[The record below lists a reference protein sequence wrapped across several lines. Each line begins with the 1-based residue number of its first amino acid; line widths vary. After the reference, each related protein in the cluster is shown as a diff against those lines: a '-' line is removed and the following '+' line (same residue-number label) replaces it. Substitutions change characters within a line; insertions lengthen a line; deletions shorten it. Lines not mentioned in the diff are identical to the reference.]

1 LATYICRDMRVV
13 KEITDKPV
21 KITVFSWNEKYL
33 IKLEHYGM
41 EQTFKVSE
49 FDILEQEID
58 EILSDQFIEEALLRF
73 EEMARSLGS
82 SMSKL

>member
-1 LATYICRDMRVV
+1 MRVV
-13 KEITDKPV
+13 REITDKPI

-33 IKLEHYGM
+33 IKLEHHGM

-49 FDILEQEID
+49 FDVLEQEID
-58 EILSDQFIEEALLRF
+58 EILSDEFIDEALARF
-73 EEMARSLGS
+73 EAMARSLGA